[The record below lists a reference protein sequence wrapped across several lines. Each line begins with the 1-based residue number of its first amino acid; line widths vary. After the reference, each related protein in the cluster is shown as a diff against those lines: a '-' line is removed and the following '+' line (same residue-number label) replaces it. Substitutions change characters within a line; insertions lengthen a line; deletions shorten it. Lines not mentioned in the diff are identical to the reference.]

1 MFPTR
6 FTPSTRK
13 NPGPQT
19 MVVMNEVNTLLII
32 QARTSSRRL
41 PGKVL
46 IPVNGKPIL
55 EWQTLRVL
63 QTASIDQVVMA
74 TSVESSDDE
83 VEAIANRCGI
93 PAVRGSLEN
102 VFSRF
107 AKAVDIYEP
116 KVIIRITGDCPLY
129 MPTLCEMM
137 MNEFEKS
144 NVDYL
149 SNTLMPTYPDGCDIE
164 IFSSGVIRELEQ
176 MHLTSSELEHV
187 TLGIYQRIQH
197 FNCKNFTNN
206 VNENSHRWTL
216 DTPDDL
222 EFVRKIYEEF
232 KGRETS
238 FAYEDVMSFLREN
251 PELARYDDGTMR
263 NSGLRNV

>member
-1 MFPTR
+1 
-6 FTPSTRK
+6 
-13 NPGPQT
+13 
-19 MVVMNEVNTLLII
+19 MVVMNKINTLLII

-46 IPVNGKPIL
+46 IPVNRKPIL

-83 VEAIANRCGI
+83 VETIANRCGI

-107 AKAVDIYEP
+107 AKAVDVYQP
-116 KVIIRITGDCPLY
+116 KVVIRITGDCPLY

-137 MNEFEKS
+137 MNEFEKIS
-144 NVDYL
+144 VDYL

-164 IFSSGVIRELEQ
+164 IFSSGIIRELEQ
-176 MHLTSSELEHV
+176 MHLTSGELEHV
-187 TLGIYQRIQH
+187 TLGIYQRNQH

-222 EFVRKIYEEF
+222 EFIRKIYEKF
-232 KGRETS
+232 KGREIS
-238 FAYEDVMSFLREN
+238 FAYEDVMSFLRDN
-251 PELARYDDGTMR
+251 PALARYDDGTMR

>member
-1 MFPTR
+1 
-6 FTPSTRK
+6 
-13 NPGPQT
+13 
-19 MVVMNEVNTLLII
+19 MVAMKEINTLLII

-93 PAVRGSLEN
+93 SAVRGSLEN

-107 AKAVDIYEP
+107 IKVVDRYKP
-116 KVIIRITGDCPLY
+116 KVVIRITGDCPLY

-164 IFSSGVIRELEQ
+164 IFSSGAIRELEK

>member
-1 MFPTR
+1 
-6 FTPSTRK
+6 
-13 NPGPQT
+13 
-19 MVVMNEVNTLLII
+19 MVVMNEINTLLII

-74 TSVESSDDE
+74 TSMESSDDE
-83 VEAIANRCGI
+83 VEVIANRCGI

-107 AKAVDIYEP
+107 IKALDMYSPRIV
-116 KVIIRITGDCPLY
+116 IRITGDCPLY
-129 MPTLCEMM
+129 MPKLCEMM
-137 MNEFEKS
+137 LKEFEKS
-144 NVDYL
+144 KVEYL
-149 SNTLMPTYPDGCDIE
+149 SNTLIPTYPDGCDIE
-164 IFSSGVIRELEQ
+164 IFSSGAIRELEV

-187 TLGIYQRIQH
+187 TLGIYQRNQH
-197 FNCKNFTNN
+197 FNCKNFLNKKDDS
-206 VNENSHRWTL
+206 VHRWTL
-216 DTPDDL
+216 DTFDDL
-222 EFVRKIYEEF
+222 EFVRKIYEKF
-232 KGRETS
+232 KGKETN

>member
-1 MFPTR
+1 
-6 FTPSTRK
+6 
-13 NPGPQT
+13 
-19 MVVMNEVNTLLII
+19 MVVMNEINNLLII

-46 IPVNGKPIL
+46 IPVNRKPIL
-55 EWQTLRVL
+55 EWQILRVL
-63 QTASIDQVVMA
+63 QTANIDQVVMA
-74 TSVESSDDE
+74 TSVESSDDQ

-93 PAVRGSLEN
+93 PVVRGSLKN

-107 AKAVDIYEP
+107 AKAVDIYQP
-116 KVIIRITGDCPLY
+116 KVVIRITGDCPLY

-144 NVDYL
+144 SVDYL
-149 SNTLMPTYPDGCDIE
+149 SNTLIPTYPDGCDIE

-176 MHLTSSELEHV
+176 MHLSSSELEHV
-187 TLGIYQRIQH
+187 TLGIYQRNQH

-206 VNENSHRWTL
+206 FNENSHRWTL

-222 EFVRKIYEEF
+222 EFVRKIYKEF

-251 PELARYDDGTMR
+251 PELARYDNGTMR

>member
-1 MFPTR
+1 
-6 FTPSTRK
+6 
-13 NPGPQT
+13 
-19 MVVMNEVNTLLII
+19 MVAMKEINTLLII

-93 PAVRGSLEN
+93 SAVRGSLEN

-107 AKAVDIYEP
+107 IKVVDRYKP
-116 KVIIRITGDCPLY
+116 KVVIRITGDCPLY
-129 MPTLCEMM
+129 MPTLCEIM
-137 MNEFEKS
+137 MNDFEKS

-164 IFSSGVIRELEQ
+164 IFSSSAMRELEQ

-187 TLGIYQRIQH
+187 TLGIYQRNQH
-197 FNCKNFTNN
+197 FNCKNFANN

-216 DTPDDL
+216 DTPNDL

-232 KGRETS
+232 KDRETS

>member
-1 MFPTR
+1 
-6 FTPSTRK
+6 
-13 NPGPQT
+13 
-19 MVVMNEVNTLLII
+19 MVAMNEINTLLII

-63 QTASIDQVVMA
+63 QTASIDQVVIA

-83 VEAIANRCGI
+83 VEVIANKCGI
-93 PAVRGSLEN
+93 PTVRGSLEN
-102 VFSRF
+102 VVSRF
-107 AKAVDIYEP
+107 IKAVDIYEP
-116 KVIIRITGDCPLY
+116 KVVIRITGDCPLY

-137 MNEFEKS
+137 INEFEKS

-149 SNTLMPTYPDGCDIE
+149 SNTLIPTYPDGCDIE
-164 IFSSGVIRELEQ
+164 IFSSGAIRELEQ
-176 MHLTSSELEHV
+176 MYLTSSELEHV
-187 TLGIYQRIQH
+187 TLGIYQRNQQ
-197 FNCKNFTNN
+197 FNCKNFTNK

-216 DTPDDL
+216 DTLDDL
-222 EFVRKIYEEF
+222 EFVKKIYEEF

-238 FAYEDVMSFLREN
+238 FAYEDVMSFLRKN

>member
-1 MFPTR
+1 
-6 FTPSTRK
+6 
-13 NPGPQT
+13 
-19 MVVMNEVNTLLII
+19 MVVMNEINTLLII
-32 QARTSSRRL
+32 QARTSSHRL

-46 IPVNGKPIL
+46 IPVNRKPIL

-83 VEAIANRCGI
+83 VEAIANKCGV
-93 PAVRGSLEN
+93 PTVRGSLEN
-102 VFSRF
+102 VVSRF
-107 AKAVDIYEP
+107 IKAVDIYEP
-116 KVIIRITGDCPLY
+116 KVVIRITGDCPLY
-129 MPTLCEMM
+129 MPTLCDLM

-144 NVDYL
+144 KVDYL
-149 SNTLMPTYPDGCDIE
+149 SNTLIPTYPDGCDIE
-164 IFSSGVIRELEQ
+164 IFSSGVIRELAQ

-187 TLGIYQRIQH
+187 TLGIYQRNQH
-197 FNCKNFTNN
+197 FNCKNFANN
-206 VNENSHRWTL
+206 VNESSHRWTL

-222 EFVRKIYEEF
+222 EFIRKIYEEF
-232 KGRETS
+232 KGRETN
-238 FAYEDVMSFLREN
+238 FAYQDVMSFLREN